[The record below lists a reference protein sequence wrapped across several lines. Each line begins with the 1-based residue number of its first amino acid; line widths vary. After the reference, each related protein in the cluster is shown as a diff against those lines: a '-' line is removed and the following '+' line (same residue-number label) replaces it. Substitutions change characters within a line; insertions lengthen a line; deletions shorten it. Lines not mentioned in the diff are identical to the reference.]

1 MNRLILL
8 FMIIICSAVEFN
20 VSAENSLGEL
30 KGRLVNKEGEPI
42 EGAYVFVIDDMAKQ
56 NIIANSYSNENGS
69 FVFEAPCGN
78 HFLGISHVGYKMV
91 KQEMTIRN
99 SETIDLGTLTL
110 ENNDQ
115 ELQTVVVKGR
125 AMRVK
130 TLADGFSVDVREIA
144 QSSNNA
150 LDLLGRLP
158 QMRVKGNKLSVIGKE
173 KVLLRVNNVL
183 QRVSAEQLGD
193 VLRGYNAALVS
204 SVDVITS
211 PPLKYNTDGTTALI
225 VLHMDSKF
233 NRYVGGNVGT
243 EFMKGANYNGR
254 YAVYGSGI
262 FNNDKL
268 FVDIT
273 PSYNHNYS
281 YMSEWS
287 QYVYDN
293 GDYYLD
299 NSPSRGDN
307 DYCGAYATIQYQ
319 YNKQGFVG
327 FNGNI
332 NKRKVENRFISQEQF
347 SDRQT
352 FNNNDINI
360 ERPRVNAS
368 VYAEHAFS
376 KDFKGW
382 LEAAYYNYEETTDQ
396 AFDGYDERQH
406 PLMIY
411 QSAQKLKVDG
421 VTFSNDYSMALDNAG
436 KMKLDFGIQG
446 HYAHLSNSRSNELIH
461 SGVAAPQQNDKIVLK
476 EVNLNPYV
484 SATLRPTD
492 KLQFRLGAKLAHSNR
507 KVDGEAVEDHKLS
520 YNRFLPDFIA
530 WWGPC
535 PASRFVF
542 AINSGNTDPKFDLIN
557 PFIWRI
563 NQNSFH
569 RGNLGLKSESFYSYK
584 LIYTYKGNFSV
595 TAYVNQKRN
604 EIKSVSNI
612 VDGAVHNVVENAQN
626 TIEYGLRPFYYFDRL
641 SWMEFSVEGYFRGG
655 VSKGLIPGVA
665 KKTNSLQWGG
675 NAYASFIF
683 NRQRTFTGYVSC
695 DYTGRQKTAVST
707 VDPMVDFGAGI
718 SWYLLDRKLGISL
731 SGLNLFSSA
740 YKGKSIRD
748 GYTINFDNKFN
759 YPTLY
764 LSVTYLFNS
773 VKDSTPRRQKTV
785 RNIEQRL

>member
-1 MNRLILL
+1 MTFQTQDVILHQNLKIVLLMNRLILL

-233 NRYVGGNVGT
+233 NRYVGGNVGA

-281 YMSEWS
+281 YMSE
-287 QYVYDN
+287 
-293 GDYYLD
+293 
-299 NSPSRGDN
+299 
-307 DYCGAYATIQYQ
+307 
-319 YNKQGFVG
+319 
-327 FNGNI
+327 
-332 NKRKVENRFISQEQF
+332 
-347 SDRQT
+347 
-352 FNNNDINI
+352 
-360 ERPRVNAS
+360 
-368 VYAEHAFS
+368 
-376 KDFKGW
+376 
-382 LEAAYYNYEETTDQ
+382 
-396 AFDGYDERQH
+396 
-406 PLMIY
+406 
-411 QSAQKLKVDG
+411 
-421 VTFSNDYSMALDNAG
+421 
-436 KMKLDFGIQG
+436 
-446 HYAHLSNSRSNELIH
+446 
-461 SGVAAPQQNDKIVLK
+461 
-476 EVNLNPYV
+476 
-484 SATLRPTD
+484 
-492 KLQFRLGAKLAHSNR
+492 
-507 KVDGEAVEDHKLS
+507 
-520 YNRFLPDFIA
+520 
-530 WWGPC
+530 
-535 PASRFVF
+535 
-542 AINSGNTDPKFDLIN
+542 
-557 PFIWRI
+557 
-563 NQNSFH
+563 
-569 RGNLGLKSESFYSYK
+569 
-584 LIYTYKGNFSV
+584 
-595 TAYVNQKRN
+595 
-604 EIKSVSNI
+604 
-612 VDGAVHNVVENAQN
+612 
-626 TIEYGLRPFYYFDRL
+626 
-641 SWMEFSVEGYFRGG
+641 
-655 VSKGLIPGVA
+655 
-665 KKTNSLQWGG
+665 
-675 NAYASFIF
+675 
-683 NRQRTFTGYVSC
+683 
-695 DYTGRQKTAVST
+695 
-707 VDPMVDFGAGI
+707 
-718 SWYLLDRKLGISL
+718 
-731 SGLNLFSSA
+731 
-740 YKGKSIRD
+740 
-748 GYTINFDNKFN
+748 
-759 YPTLY
+759 
-764 LSVTYLFNS
+764 
-773 VKDSTPRRQKTV
+773 
-785 RNIEQRL
+785 